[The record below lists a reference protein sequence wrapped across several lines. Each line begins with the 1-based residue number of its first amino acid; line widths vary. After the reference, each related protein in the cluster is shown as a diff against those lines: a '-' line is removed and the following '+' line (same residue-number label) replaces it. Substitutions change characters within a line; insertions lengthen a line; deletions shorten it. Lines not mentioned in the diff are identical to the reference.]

1 MENRYASL
9 LNSCN
14 NKQHHVYD
22 VDYTIIDSKL
32 LSYTS
37 RSQMTYVV

>member
-1 MENRYASL
+1 MQVCEIAVII
-9 LNSCN
+9 N

-22 VDYTIIDSKL
+22 VDYTIIDSKP